1 MGKLS
6 AIITANNE
14 QYIKIHDV
22 ILIIKHFS
30 DDRVR
35 EVGIYLGQI
44 GIFKQLPIYEKD
56 RFLNFIIIENEGC
69 SEDVFDYFLSGKTEN
84 TGLLPGAILGRYWKK
99 SDILNFEPLKNL
111 GITQAVLKH
120 FSSYRYYKCGHDTYT
135 PFKDFKDASTLDNN
149 TGNPTIGHADAAHY
163 QRERDQYKQQAEQLQ
178 TENETLKQRIAELE
192 AQQSEKIFNQN
203 AINND
208 EINLPVNDLMLIAA
222 LVGMLRNEIRV
233 KANKSQAKIL
243 QTIEDNHKHMTGL
256 SKSRTE
262 KILAAANK
270 AYKSLNNKKMK

>member
-14 QYIKIHDV
+14 QYIKLHDV

-56 RFLNFIIIENEGC
+56 RFLNFITIENEDC
-69 SEDVFDYFLSGKTEN
+69 SEDVFDYFLSGKTED
-84 TGLLPGAILGRYWKK
+84 TGLLPGAILGKYWKK

-135 PFKDFKDASTLDNN
+135 PFKDFKDTSTPDNN
-149 TGNPTIGHADAAHY
+149 TGSPTIGHADAAHY

-178 TENETLKQRIAELE
+178 AENDALKQRITELE
-192 AQQSEKIFNQN
+192 AQQPISK
-203 AINND
+203 
-208 EINLPVNDLMLIAA
+208 NDLELPPISANNAAKIISALANIAKVELGQPYA
-222 LVGMLRNEIRV
+222 VNGAV
-233 KANKSQAKIL
+233 KAAGQLLGIEKMPSDETFKKWATLALSL
-243 QTIEDNHKHMTGL
+243 QNP
-256 SKSRTE
+256 
-262 KILAAANK
+262 N
-270 AYKSLNNKKMK
+270 